1 MPTPLPAQRL
11 PVPQIRFSTLS
22 ALQIDCIVLYDCI
35 VYQSELVDPVEEALD
50 YYVKQ
55 QEDMEMEKQG
65 EVELPSYETQQITVG
80 GSATGRSYIADKTSS
95 MDALGFAAD
104 YKFKV
109 RKIVARPFK

>member
-1 MPTPLPAQRL
+1 MNQA
-11 PVPQIRFSTLS
+11 
-22 ALQIDCIVLYDCI
+22 
-35 VYQSELVDPVEEALD
+35 ELVYPVEEALD

-65 EVELPSYETQQITVG
+65 EMDVPTYEPQQTTVG
-80 GSATGRSYIADKTSS
+80 SVSGRSYIADKTSS

-109 RKIVARPFK
+109 QKIIARPFK